1 MKLKRIFL
9 ILTLLL
15 TAVSAWCGPIK
26 WEEATPPHD
35 NQAVHQSVEQEG
47 VEITVKDGWV
57 YVTASRTVT
66 IRIFSI
72 LGQPIVTE
80 TMQPGTYRVHLASRG
95 IYLLRAGSTTR
106 RITI

>member
-1 MKLKRIFL
+1 MKRILL

-15 TAVSAWCGPIK
+15 TAAGAWCDPIK
-26 WEEATPPHD
+26 WEESSRPTD
-35 NQAVHQSVEQEG
+35 NQAIHQSVESEG

-72 LGQPIVTE
+72 LGQPIITE
-80 TMQPGTYRVHLASRG
+80 TMQPGTYRLHLSSRG
-95 IYLLRAGSTTR
+95 IYILRAGSVTR
-106 RITI
+106 RIII